1 MSESASK
8 PGNAGPP
15 ELPCRAEM
23 LVAQRPPML
32 LAGELLRRDREGN
45 FSEVGAQVPQG
56 GIFIGRS
63 GQARPEYFVE
73 LMAQAMAAVNGYD
86 ALCEGGAYR
95 RDLLVGIDRFFW
107 LEGAREGEEMRVE
120 VAKIFEFGPVTVMKG
135 QVFNG
140 AGKLLAEGEIK
151 AWEAS

>member
-1 MSESASK
+1 MSESAPK
-8 PGNAGPP
+8 PGNAGSP
-15 ELPCRAEM
+15 ELPCRAEL

-32 LAGELLRRDREGN
+32 LAGELRHRDREGN
-45 FSEVGAQVPQG
+45 SSVVAARVPAG
-56 GIFIGRS
+56 GIFVSREGW
-63 GQARPEYFVE
+63 ARPEYFVE

-86 ALCEGGAYR
+86 ALCEGGDYR
-95 RDLLVGIDRFFW
+95 RDLLVGIDHFSW
-107 LEGAREGEEMRVE
+107 LEGAREGEGMRVE